1 MKMSGQGLELDQ
13 PGRYEIRV
21 QGRIGAWGAEWFDTA
36 MVRRQDQVAGRP
48 ITALSGVVADQAAL
62 LGLLLKLYQLGLPLL
77 EVRWMGLDDAVAP
90 IDAQEPTLS
99 D

>member
-1 MKMSGQGLELDQ
+1 MSGKWATLDR

-21 QGRIGAWGAEWFDTA
+21 QGRIGAWGAEWFDA
-36 MVRRQDQVAGRP
+36 ALVRRQDQVEGQP

-62 LGLLLKLYQLGLPLL
+62 LGLLLKLYHLGLPLL
-77 EVRWMGLDDAVAP
+77 AVRWMGPDDEAAP
-90 IDAQEPTLS
+90 IGTGANTLP

>member
-1 MKMSGQGLELDQ
+1 MSGQGLEFDQ

-36 MVRRQDQVAGRP
+36 IVRRQDQVTGRP

-62 LGLLLKLYQLGLPLL
+62 LGLLLKLYHLGLPLL
-77 EVRWMGLDDAVAP
+77 EVRWMGAADVAP
-90 IDAQEPTLS
+90 LIDTEETTLS